1 MDDQRHPAAGGSE
14 RGLGDTRGRGDE
26 ATAREE
32 SLMSVHVRPA
42 SLQDGV
48 AVLQLLEE
56 VGYYPDPIAFAKTYR
71 KTLIDPHFLVRVAED
86 EGKIVGMASLS
97 MRHQLGLGGL
107 LACLDELA
115 VARGHKSAEK
125 VLLQA
130 TVGKARSLGARRV
143 VVKANE
149 GTPPPRAAQR
159 AAAAAAAA
167 SAAA

>member
-1 MDDQRHPAAGGSE
+1 
-14 RGLGDTRGRGDE
+14 
-26 ATAREE
+26 
-32 SLMSVHVRPA
+32 MSVYVRAA

-71 KTLIDPHFLVRVAED
+71 KTLTDPHFLVRVAEETD
-86 EGKIVGMASLS
+86 NGRIVGMATLS
-97 MRHQLGLGGL
+97 MRYQLGLGGL
-107 LACLDELA
+107 LACLDEIALA
-115 VARGHKSAEK
+115 SGYKSAEK
-125 VLLQA
+125 LLLQA

-167 SAAA
+167 